1 MKTKTI
7 VSLMFLGI
15 ILTACGPN
23 PSESSDLTSQTSE
36 PVTSEPVTSTPVTS
50 EPVTSQPVT
59 STPTTSGDPIVTP
72 SITFTVAPA
81 YTGTFWN
88 GLNTTLTGQAF
99 RDHLKD
105 YMWARFTKI
114 DYNTVSSAVLKM
126 DQDPNNSSNI
136 LSLYDLNSIAKS
148 RQNTSWNR
156 EHTFPQSKLAD
167 GNDSLRAGPST
178 KNISSDAANIFAAD
192 NDLNT
197 TRSNFS
203 FIDLDLEPKYE
214 VYTIYN
220 SFGTRTDNF
229 IYRGYFAPTQKVR
242 GEIARAQL
250 YMLVMYPDN
259 CSMNENFSLADM
271 LRWNLEFAPTVER
284 DMQRNA
290 GLEQYQTLRN
300 PFIDRPEFGCK
311 VFGDINASTRSACGI
326 V

>member
-1 MKTKTI
+1 MKSKTI
-7 VSLMFLGI
+7 VSLMFLGL
-15 ILTACGPN
+15 ILSACGPN
-23 PSESSDLTSQTSE
+23 PSESSEPTSQPGTSDPVSEPVSETPTTSEE
-36 PVTSEPVTSTPVTS
+36 PVTSSPATS
-50 EPVTSQPVT
+50 E
-59 STPTTSGDPIVTP
+59 DPIISPT
-72 SITFTVAPA
+72 INLTIAPA
-81 YTGTFWN
+81 YTGTFWS
-88 GLNTTLTGQAF
+88 GLNLTLTGQAL
-99 RDHLKD
+99 RDHLNQ

-114 DYNTVSSAVLKM
+114 DYNTVSTAVLEM
-126 DQDPNNSSNI
+126 DQDPNNSANI
-136 LSLYDLNSIAKS
+136 LSLYDLNPIAKN
-148 RQNTSWNR
+148 RQNYSWNR

-167 GNDSLRAGPST
+167 GDDSLRAGPST

-203 FIDLDLEPKYE
+203 FIDLDLEEKYE
-214 VYTIYN
+214 TYTIYN

-271 LRWNLEFAPTVER
+271 LRWNMEFAPTVER

-290 GLEQYQTLRN
+290 GLEKYQTLRN
-300 PFIDRPEFGCK
+300 PFIDNPDLGCQ

-326 V
+326 S

>member
-1 MKTKTI
+1 MKSKTI
-7 VSLMFLGI
+7 VSLMFLGL
-15 ILTACGPN
+15 ILSACGPN
-23 PSESSDLTSQTSE
+23 TSESSEPTSQPGTGDPVSEPVSETPTTSEE
-36 PVTSEPVTSTPVTS
+36 PVTSSPATS
-50 EPVTSQPVT
+50 E
-59 STPTTSGDPIVTP
+59 DPIISPT
-72 SITFTVAPA
+72 INLTIAPA
-81 YTGTFWN
+81 YTGTFWS
-88 GLNTTLTGQAF
+88 GLNLTLTGQAL
-99 RDHLKD
+99 RDHLNQ

-114 DYNTVSSAVLKM
+114 DYNTVSTAVLEM
-126 DQDPNNSSNI
+126 DQDPNNSANI
-136 LSLYDLNSIAKS
+136 LSLYDLNPIAKN
-148 RQNTSWNR
+148 RQNYSWNR

-167 GNDSLRAGPST
+167 GDDSLRAGPSK

-203 FIDLDLEPKYE
+203 FIDLDLEEKYE
-214 VYTIYN
+214 TYTIYN

-271 LRWNLEFAPTVER
+271 LRWNMEFAPTVER

-290 GLEQYQTLRN
+290 GLEKYQTLRN
-300 PFIDRPEFGCK
+300 PFIDNPDLGCQ
-311 VFGDINASTRSACGI
+311 VFGDINASTRNACGI
-326 V
+326 S